1 MKICKYKKHHHH
13 KNLKLIVKNIFTT
26 FEAYFL
32 LLMILSKQSN
42 LIIFTTKPTKNL
54 IFYEIIQFKKD
65 HYKKYCFHENNRKS
79 FNLELNDILM
89 VTNHK
94 VNEF

>member
-1 MKICKYKKHHHH
+1 MTILNNNICK
-13 KNLKLIVKNIFTT
+13 
-26 FEAYFL
+26 
-32 LLMILSKQSN
+32 
-42 LIIFTTKPTKNL
+42 KPTKNL

-89 VTNHK
+89 VTNQSTIK
-94 VNEF
+94 LMSFKW